1 MISVIIQARMS
12 STRLPEKIM
21 LEVCGKTLLE
31 HMILRIKKSKK
42 INICGIKNPHAFS
55 INIFI
60 DFLPIFANLRTQKH

>member
-42 INICGIKNPHAFS
+42 IDKILVATTI
-55 INIFI
+55 
-60 DFLPIFANLRTQKH
+60 